1 MSKFTDTEGRVWN
14 VQLSVY
20 LAKQVKQRL
29 NVDLLNEQIHETLA
43 SLTDDIVKGVDVLY
57 VLCSQQAEKNNVTDE
72 EFGRS
77 LSGDVLFDG
86 INAMVEA
93 LIDFFPNP
101 KKRMWIRKL
110 WEKSTDHQNQTNE
123 KMLAILENEEIDR
136 ELELRLNQTKDDAI
150 NEALS
155 GLKSGNLPESSG

>member
-14 VQLSVY
+14 VQLTVH

-29 NVDLLNEQIHETLA
+29 DVDLLNEQIHETLA

-57 VLCSQQAEKNNVTDE
+57 VLCSEQAEKNNVTDE
-72 EFGRS
+72 QFGQS

-110 WEKSTDHQNQTNE
+110 WEKSTDHQNQTND

-155 GLKSGNLPESSG
+155 GLKSGNLPE

>member
-1 MSKFTDTEGRVWN
+1 M
-14 VQLSVY
+14 
-20 LAKQVKQRL
+20 KQRL
-29 NVDLLNEQIHETLA
+29 DVDLLNEQIHETLA

-57 VLCSQQAEKNNVTDE
+57 VLCSEQAEKNNVTDE
-72 EFGRS
+72 QFGQS

-110 WEKSTDHQNQTNE
+110 WEKSTDHQNQTND

-155 GLKSGNLPESSG
+155 GLKSGNLPE